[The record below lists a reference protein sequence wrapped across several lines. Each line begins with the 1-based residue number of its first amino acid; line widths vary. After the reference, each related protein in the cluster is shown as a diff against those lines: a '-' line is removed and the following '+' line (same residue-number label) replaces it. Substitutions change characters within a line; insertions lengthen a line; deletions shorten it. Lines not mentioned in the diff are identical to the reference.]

1 MKKIYVPLLII
12 LVSSF
17 WLNAQEPGSTLA
29 QPQNIIGRRINASG
43 ETTKQYEASFSY
55 DIDGRLNEYVFPEWG
70 ISSTYGYDDVFLTEI
85 LTVHE
90 GTWPIYDEAKRY
102 TYEDGRVKLESHTW
116 SDMNSNEYISYSY
129 YDDGRLKRKDYA
141 SYHPEDVNAF
151 SLFKYEND
159 GKTRIESYS
168 KGAFQGFDF
177 ISSVRHRT
185 VSQYDDNYRLL
196 SVRTDYYD
204 ENGSLTN
211 SKRVVYHYTI
221 GGNLESMVTQ
231 TLAMSWLGLSWEN
244 NTIHKNIYNEQDVV
258 TEQQDGTWSKE
269 MNDWNITKKTVHEYS
284 SDNKTYTVSFYKKS
298 GNAWVRDVFDFQEL
312 FFEPELRRQQE
323 AMGYWAYEDLLGST
337 QVNQLVFEMVNTKTP
352 VYNIMENDDALYGVY
367 PNPGEFSVVITAPVE
382 NAVIRIY
389 DLQGRLVIA
398 KPFNFNTTINVGNWT
413 QGIYLWE
420 VWNGTKKEAGG
431 KWIKK

>member
-1 MKKIYVPLLII
+1 MGIGPLRYDNSLTVEVSFYFIIIASMKQYCLLCILFFIDLQKQKIHIMKNIYVPLLII

-196 SVRTDYYD
+196 SERTDYYD
-204 ENGSLTN
+204 ENGTLTN
-211 SKRVVYHYTI
+211 SKRVV
-221 GGNLESMVTQ
+221 
-231 TLAMSWLGLSWEN
+231 
-244 NTIHKNIYNEQDVV
+244 
-258 TEQQDGTWSKE
+258 
-269 MNDWNITKKTVHEYS
+269 
-284 SDNKTYTVSFYKKS
+284 
-298 GNAWVRDVFDFQEL
+298 
-312 FFEPELRRQQE
+312 
-323 AMGYWAYEDLLGST
+323 
-337 QVNQLVFEMVNTKTP
+337 
-352 VYNIMENDDALYGVY
+352 
-367 PNPGEFSVVITAPVE
+367 
-382 NAVIRIY
+382 
-389 DLQGRLVIA
+389 
-398 KPFNFNTTINVGNWT
+398 
-413 QGIYLWE
+413 
-420 VWNGTKKEAGG
+420 
-431 KWIKK
+431 